1 VQVSRPTR
9 RLRWWRVALIV
20 IVGYAMY
27 TVVRNVHGEGTSAAD
42 YQRALNNAQRVVH
55 FERVAGLF
63 HEHTVQRLFLRA
75 PELVRE
81 LASFWAVA
89 HFVVAAA
96 VVVWLIRWQP
106 ERFRALRTALAL
118 MTAVGL
124 LCFALYPTLP
134 PRLMPASFGFIDT
147 WARVG
152 GIGAHHPPSIERI
165 SDPFAAMPSLHLAW
179 AVWCAAAV
187 APAMKRGWTK
197 ALAVAYPVV
206 TLIAVVATGNHF
218 LLDALA
224 GVLLAVMSLLVVTTV
239 DRRWRGWQERRKPED
254 EEEEELELTLVAAAR
269 AAG

>member
-1 VQVSRPTR
+1 VTRPTR
-9 RLRWWRVALIV
+9 PLRWWREALIV
-20 IVGYAMY
+20 IVGYVMY
-27 TVVRNVHGEGTSAAD
+27 TVVRNVQGEGTSAAD
-42 YQRALNNAQRVVH
+42 YQHALNNAQRVVH
-55 FERVAGLF
+55 LEGVVGLF

-75 PELVRE
+75 PDLVRA
-81 LASFWAVA
+81 LDSFWAVA

-96 VVVWLIRWQP
+96 VVVWLLRWHP
-106 ERFRALRTALAL
+106 DRYRALRTALAL

-124 LCFALYPTLP
+124 LCFAVYPTLP

-147 WARVG
+147 WAKVG

-187 APAMKRGWTK
+187 APAMKRSWTK

-206 TLIAVVATGNHF
+206 TFIAVVATGNHF

-224 GVLLAVMSLLVVTTV
+224 GALLAVLSLLVAGRF
-239 DRRWRGWQERRKPED
+239 DRRWRGMQERAKSD
-254 EEEEELELTLVAAAR
+254 GDDEEELELTLVGAAR